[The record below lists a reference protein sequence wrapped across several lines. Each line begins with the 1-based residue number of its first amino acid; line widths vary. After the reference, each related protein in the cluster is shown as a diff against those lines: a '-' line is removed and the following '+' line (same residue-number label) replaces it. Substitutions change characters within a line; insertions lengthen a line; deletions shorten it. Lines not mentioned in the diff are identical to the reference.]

1 MTTRTIPV
9 LNLGYLGVSAPRPEE
24 FRSFGTEIIG
34 CEVRDGTDGSVLLKT
49 DDRAYRVAVHP
60 TDTRG
65 NITYLGFEV
74 QGPVALKETREIL
87 DDHGVDY
94 EVVTGEQ
101 AYSERKVAELV
112 RMTDPSNVTVEV
124 FWGHE
129 RDYEFT
135 SPLGV
140 SEFVTGEQGLGHAV
154 VCVGDLDAS
163 VKFYTEV
170 FGFLISD
177 ISVQNNNRTIF
188 LRCGSREHSLAM
200 LQFPPEKSPR
210 LHHFM
215 FEVGELDDVGK
226 GYDRV
231 IDAGVQLTLTLG
243 KHTNDSMV
251 SFYCRT
257 PGGYQMEY
265 GWSGKQMEPNA
276 AATTMTKGD
285 VWGHRFVES
294 GKSVNDLIKKS

>member
-1 MTTRTIPV
+1 MTSRTIPV
-9 LNLGYLGVSAPRPEE
+9 LNLGYLGVSAPEPEQ
-24 FRSFGTEIIG
+24 FRSYGTDIIG
-34 CEVRDGTDGSVLLKT
+34 CEVRDGADGTVLLKT

-60 TDTRG
+60 TDSRG

-87 DDHGVDY
+87 DAKGVTY
-94 EVVTGEQ
+94 EVVSGEQ
-101 AYSERKVAELV
+101 AYAERKVAELV

-124 FWGHE
+124 YWGQE

-135 SPLGV
+135 SPQGI
-140 SEFVTGEQGLGHAV
+140 SQFVTGEQGLGHAV
-154 VCVGDLDAS
+154 VMVGDLDAS
-163 VKFYTEV
+163 LEFYTEV

-177 ISVQNNNRTIF
+177 VAVKGGNRTIF
-188 LRCGSREHSLAM
+188 LRCGSREHSLAL
-200 LQFPPEKSPR
+200 LQFPPDKSPR

-215 FEVGELDDVGK
+215 FEVAELDDVGK
-226 GYDRV
+226 AYDRV

-251 SFYCRT
+251 SFYCKT

-265 GWSGKQMEPNA
+265 GWAGKKMEPSDG
-276 AATTMTKGD
+276 ATTMTRGD
-285 VWGHRFVES
+285 VWGHRLVES
-294 GKSVNDLIKKS
+294 GKSVNDTFKKS